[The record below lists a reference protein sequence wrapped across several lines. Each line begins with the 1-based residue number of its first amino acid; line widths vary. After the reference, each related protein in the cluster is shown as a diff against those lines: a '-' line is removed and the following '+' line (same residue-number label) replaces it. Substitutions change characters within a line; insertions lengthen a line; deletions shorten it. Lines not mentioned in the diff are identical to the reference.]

1 VKIKIV
7 GNVHHGRDE
16 FIGVKFEQATQ
27 KFGSSDTA
35 SYHRYL
41 TILRHNLGA

>member
-1 VKIKIV
+1 MKMKIV

-16 FIGVKFEQATQ
+16 LIGVEPEQSAK
-27 KFGSSDTA
+27 KFGSSNAA
-35 SYHRYL
+35 SYHRYS